1 MPPELLSLLGILTV
15 ILLVMGGAY
24 AFTRWAG
31 KMGGLGSF
39 AGGGRLKVLDRAGLG
54 RDQQLLVVQAGERF
68 FLLGSSPA
76 GLSLLAE
83 LSTEEGELWRSP
95 PPDPTRQ
102 KPADFRS
109 LLLKIREKNTDEKR

>member
-31 KMGGLGSF
+31 KMGGLGGF
-39 AGGGRLKVLDRAGLG
+39 TGGGRLKVLDRAGLG

-76 GLSLLAE
+76 GLSLLTE
-83 LSTEEGELWRSP
+83 LSAEEGELWRSP
-95 PPDPTRQ
+95 PTDPTRQ
-102 KPADFRS
+102 KPADFRT

>member
-31 KMGGLGSF
+31 KMGSLGGL
-39 AGGGRLKVLDRAGLG
+39 AGGGRLRVLDRAGLG

-83 LSTEEGELWRSP
+83 LSAEEGERWRSP
-95 PPDPTRQ
+95 PTDPARQ
-102 KPADFRS
+102 NPVDFRT
-109 LLLKIREKNTDEKR
+109 LLRKVREKNTDEKR